1 MRFLKIALI
10 SALCIS
16 VSGIAAARP
25 WGHPRPFR
33 PYHYHCHPSGC
44 WWIPATVFT
53 SAVAVSAIA
62 SAASERETVIVK
74 EPATTTVVVQQ
85 PATVVQQP
93 ATIVQQ
99 PATTVVQ
106 TAPQTAAKQTDQTQA
121 AAADQTPP
129 RKVVREEIKPDGT
142 RILYYE

>member
-93 ATIVQQ
+93 AT
-99 PATTVVQ
+99 TVVQ
-106 TAPQTAAKQTDQTQA
+106 TAPQTAAKQTPPDQTQA